1 MTRCFDLD
9 NIITVLLKKI
19 KKDDKKKV
27 KKIYHIFSHRS
38 STCDYCSL
46 WFCRRLAFRLLK

>member
-1 MTRCFDLD
+1 LLGKGGIDRGGGLMMTRCFDLD

-27 KKIYHIFSHRS
+27 KKIYYIIQS
-38 STCDYCSL
+38 
-46 WFCRRLAFRLLK
+46 